1 MTELAL
7 TPQNVANPS
16 SLDSNVIKALANLQ
30 VLANSKDALESIREH
45 ITAPFGIDT
54 PKEKVKKR
62 PDGFDY
68 VQGSYLDYVAKN
80 HMPLYKY
87 TLLHVSE
94 SMGWISVIIS
104 LEDRITGNVE
114 LGADAARVQVKSGNP
129 EEPTFRDIIDKGNNL
144 KAALTDA
151 IKNAQSRFGY
161 AADIYRKRESVP
173 TEEERKR
180 FKALVAEIKSVSLM
194 HGDIC
199 AEQWNQLGSD
209 FDTYLRRWE
218 IWLKKKKTNS

>member
-1 MTELAL
+1 MTELAP
-7 TPQNVANPS
+7 TTHVRNPAKS
-16 SLDSNVIKALANLQ
+16 FEIDVVKAITSVSAYQDSTALDG
-30 VLANSKDALESIREH
+30 IRAH
-45 ITAPFGIDT
+45 ITAPFNIDT

-62 PDGFDY
+62 ADGFDY
-68 VQGSYLDYVAKN
+68 VQGSYLDYVTKS

-94 SMGWISVIIS
+94 SMGWISVIVS

-114 LGADAARVQVKSGNP
+114 LGADAARIQVSKSNS

-161 AADIYRKRESVP
+161 AADVYKKRESVP
-173 TEEERKR
+173 TDEERKR
-180 FKALVAEIKSVSLM
+180 YEALLKEIKSVSVM

-209 FDTYLRRWE
+209 FDTYLRRWQ
-218 IWLKKKKTNS
+218 IWLDKKKSNS